1 MQLPPYRV
9 PNSAAL
15 RVGVIGCGFFAVNQ
29 VRAWASFSD
38 VFIAALCDCHSERA
52 DRLASELQLDV
63 PTFADAAEM
72 ADKVALDFLDIIT
85 TPATHPAL
93 VALAANRKVPAVV
106 QKPMALSL
114 EEAKT
119 MVEMMEAAHLPLM
132 VHENYRFQVPIAAVG
147 EVVRSDEIGQPVYA
161 HIASRTAH
169 DIYTGQPYLAAEK
182 RLILADVG
190 VHILDVARFLLGEAE
205 RVYCETQRVRPG
217 LSGEDMATVLLRHTC
232 GAISVVECSYASAL
246 PEENFPQTLIVVEG
260 SSGSVRLGSGYQI
273 VVRSR
278 DVVRQF
284 DASPASPPWAVP
296 PWHVVQDSV
305 RRTQK
310 HWIECIRAGIEP
322 QTSGRDNLNTLA
334 LMEAAY
340 DSAASG
346 ASVRPEVNTFSS

>member
-9 PNSAAL
+9 PNPAAL
-15 RVGVIGCGFFAVNQ
+15 RVGVIGCGFFALNQ
-29 VRAWASFSD
+29 VRAWASTSD
-38 VFIAALCDCHSERA
+38 VFIAALCDCHHERA

-63 PTFADAAEM
+63 PTFGDAAEM
-72 ADKVALDFLDIIT
+72 VDKVALDFLDIIT

-93 VALAANRKVPAVV
+93 VALAANRKVPAIV

-114 EEAKT
+114 EEGET
-119 MVEMMEAAHLPLM
+119 MVEMMEPAHLPLM
-132 VHENYRFQVPIAAVG
+132 VHENYRFQAPIAAVG
-147 EVVRSDEIGQPVYA
+147 EIVRSGEIGQPVYG

-169 DIYTGQPYLAAEK
+169 DIYKGQPYLAAEK

-190 VHILDVARFLLGEAE
+190 VHVLDVARFLLGEAE

-217 LSGEDMATVLLRHTC
+217 LSGE
-232 GAISVVECSYASAL
+232 
-246 PEENFPQTLIVVEG
+246 G

-278 DVVRQF
+278 DGVRQF
-284 DASPASPPWAVP
+284 DVSPASPPWAVP

-346 ASVRPEVNTFSS
+346 TSVRPEVNTFSS